1 MKQKDFET
9 ADLYLSSAI
18 VILLNLQPTFKV
30 ENGRTLFVF
39 PISDDLYK
47 AMNAYNSGIAINAYE
62 YAQMIKR
69 LKAEMYMRRSMGW
82 QR

>member
-1 MKQKDFET
+1 MKQKDFES
-9 ADLYLSSAI
+9 ADLYLSAGIS
-18 VILLNLQPTFKV
+18 ILLNLQPTFKV
-30 ENGRTLFVF
+30 ENRRTLFVY

-69 LKAEMYMRRSMGW
+69 LRAEMLMRRSGGN
-82 QR
+82 R